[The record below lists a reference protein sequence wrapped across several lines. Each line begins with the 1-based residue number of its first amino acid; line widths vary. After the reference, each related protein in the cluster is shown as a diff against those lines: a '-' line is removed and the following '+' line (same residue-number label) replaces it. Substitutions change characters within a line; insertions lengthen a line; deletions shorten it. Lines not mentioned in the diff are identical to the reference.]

1 MRTDSGWVDAVPP
14 DGHVIINTGIMLEHL
29 TNGMIPIGWHRV
41 VAEEG
46 QNDERISV
54 VQFCHPTP
62 WTILT
67 PAVSTVT
74 PERPQR
80 FSAISASDRLDQVL
94 WEIRLVGDEITD

>member
-1 MRTDSGWVDAVPP
+1 
-14 DGHVIINTGIMLEHL
+14 MLEHL

-41 VAEEG
+41 VAEAG

-67 PAVSTVT
+67 PAECTVT
-74 PERPQR
+74 KSRPQR
-80 FSAISASDRLDQVL
+80 FGAISAAHRLDQVV
-94 WEIRLVGDEITD
+94 WDIRLVGAEVTD